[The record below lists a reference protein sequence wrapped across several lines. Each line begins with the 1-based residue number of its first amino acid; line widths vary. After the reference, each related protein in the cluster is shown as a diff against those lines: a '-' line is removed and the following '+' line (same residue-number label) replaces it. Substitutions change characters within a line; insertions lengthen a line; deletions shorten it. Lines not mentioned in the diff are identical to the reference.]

1 LGREVTFFLNGGEV
15 GETVVVTLTMADSL
29 KNIKHDTIQF
39 KCIAPIKRKV
49 RNGDFWRPK
58 NMKNPISVIRKIS
71 VSQ

>member
-39 KCIAPIKRKV
+39 KCIAP
-49 RNGDFWRPK
+49 
-58 NMKNPISVIRKIS
+58 
-71 VSQ
+71 